1 MTLTTEQVSKLLQSH
16 CLRVIDRMD
25 EDELVSYA
33 IKMMSQSFNQ
43 KWGEGDTDV
52 PMLIQDIWIAEGED
66 VDSTS
71 DFIGAIVGD
80 ELAEE
85 IMKTTQF

>member
-1 MTLTTEQVSKLLQSH
+1 
-16 CLRVIDRMD
+16 
-25 EDELVSYA
+25 
-33 IKMMSQSFNQ
+33 
-43 KWGEGDTDV
+43 
-52 PMLIQDIWIAEGED
+52 LIQDIWIAEGED